1 MSNLPNSI
9 TQNNVEMPLGESIAP
24 QGTHMGVFD
33 VAETIQRLCNEGT
46 LDLGLLPGPATN
58 TTPTPDSADPVAT
71 VAATQET
78 TSPQPAPNLDLLS
91 KTFLQS
97 VVNFIAMKSR
107 RSIGVVVV
115 SKTGRVVQSAHSG
128 WDPSLV
134 RTQQKTLA
142 RIARECILQPDMR
155 ISIEAFDPKSQPTT
169 PDPSTQPPSEPSSEA
184 SSALPTAPEQTA
196 PVPLPP
202 IRGSV
207 FVNDLAKA
215 LNSSLVLQPV
225 PLDNSSG
232 FAIFFCDANKSLDPA
247 GYIAAAQQLWC
258 DESTKGNIIR
268 HIDAWLVVQRCD
280 WYMRTL
286 ATVDW
291 VLSRPRWWLTPI
303 ALFAGAMLVPVPY
316 YPKRDCVF
324 EPETKHYLASPVAGR
339 IASCDVRPGDSVEK
353 GQLLARLDDDQ
364 LRRDL
369 ATAKAE
375 YDGALKKRD
384 AALATRAAGNA
395 GLADIEMQQ
404 AQRRIESIEDHLRR
418 LEIRAN
424 AAGIVVQGDWHRNVG
439 MPVTLGQNLF
449 EVAELES
456 MTAEVRLNATD
467 LGQIRVGDVV
477 SVRSDASGLASFH
490 GKISRIEPRATVIEN
505 SAVFI
510 ADVVIRDPSL
520 KLRPGMKASAQIT
533 AGWRTL
539 GWLLFERPYRWIA
552 NQWIW

>member
-9 TQNNVEMPLGESIAP
+9 TQTNVEKPIGESIAP
-24 QGTHMGVFD
+24 QGTHMGMFD

-46 LDLGLLPGPATN
+46 LDLGLLPAPAGN
-58 TTPTPDSADPVAT
+58 SAPAFDQPVPPVAPIASAIDK
-71 VAATQET
+71 VL
-78 TSPQPAPNLDLLS
+78 PQSAPSLDLLS
-91 KTFLQS
+91 RTFLQS
-97 VVNFIAMKSR
+97 VVNFIAMRST

-142 RIARECILQPDMR
+142 RIARECTLQPHMR
-155 ISIEAFDPKSQPTT
+155 VSIDAFEIPPQQAPEDQPTQPGPET
-169 PDPSTQPPSEPSSEA
+169 ASAPPASPDSPA
-184 SSALPTAPEQTA
+184 S
-196 PVPLPP
+196 LPP

-207 FVNDLAKA
+207 FLNELAKS
-215 LNSSLVLQPV
+215 LNTPLVLLPV

-232 FAIFFCDANKSLDPA
+232 FAIFFCDATQCDTPPS
-247 GYIAAAQQLWC
+247 YIASARQLWC
-258 DESTKGNIIR
+258 DESVMGNIIR
-268 HIDAWLVVQRCD
+268 HIDAWLVVHRCD
-280 WYMRTL
+280 WFMRTL

-339 IASCDVRPGDSVEK
+339 IAGCDVRPGDSVEK

-424 AAGIVVQGDWHRNVG
+424 AAGVVVQGDWHRNVG

-467 LGQIRVGDVV
+467 LGQISVGDVV
-477 SVRSDASGLASFH
+477 SVRSDASGVASFH
-490 GKISRIEPRATVIEN
+490 GKISRIEPRATVIDN

-520 KLRPGMKASAQIT
+520 RLRPGMKASAQIT